1 MGNTKSN
8 MLVIYLTDEELEG
21 LMRELNAVKVPEE
34 KDSWNLKKAL
44 ADNFKSVNSPMSS
57 KEVNRLAQ
65 RKFQKKK
72 KQL

>member
-1 MGNTKSN
+1 MENHKPK

-21 LMRELNAVKVPEE
+21 LMKELNAKEVPEE
-34 KDSWNLKKAL
+34 KKSWNLKKAL
-44 ADNFKSVNSPMSS
+44 SENFKSVKPPMSS

-65 RKFQKKK
+65 IRFRKNK